1 MQSRSSRIL
10 LSALLVTIASGC
22 ARAGAL
28 GPLAQVR
35 GAGETRA
42 EALAQQE
49 ATDLIGVELQAGGL
63 NREQAGFDPG
73 TFASLDRNADGRLD
87 RAEQLAGF
95 GQVWQAMRAI
105 GAARRPQPAPER
117 EEPTSPAQE
126 YSVPHPA
133 TYGRAEAEVYVDAGE
148 IMPAVFHTLQGATRS
163 IWMDV
168 FLLGGSEGRKLADL
182 LVQKHQEGID
192 VRLIHDPGFGLAGA
206 ANAQIVPVMRHLL
219 ANGVAIRSYPLSYMP
234 RRKGH
239 PLANRFQID
248 HNKMVIVDGR
258 TAMLGT
264 MNLIDLGVMNH
275 DVYLKITGSAAEELA
290 AIHAATWGLRGSKPP
305 VFPPPPSTSPALAPP
320 PSKGLGFGLLQA
332 ASAPTGDA
340 ARVTKTDIDVQ
351 DTKRILLE
359 AIAGA
364 RRSIHIAIF
373 EFGDVE
379 VARALVTAYKRGVDV
394 RVLCDRNA
402 NYHKYLDAFKKLKLY
417 GTPNLVTA
425 NILRDAGVPVK
436 WYVPQLE
443 DQELHMKLA
452 LIDGERALVG
462 STNFTYQAFGTFR
475 ETNLDL
481 VSPTVSG
488 RLEEMFARDWDHRG
502 SPVTRPSF
510 FERSVMAAVRAFD
523 KFNLSW
529 W

>member
-1 MQSRSSRIL
+1 
-10 LSALLVTIASGC
+10 
-22 ARAGAL
+22 
-28 GPLAQVR
+28 
-35 GAGETRA
+35 
-42 EALAQQE
+42 
-49 ATDLIGVELQAGGL
+49 
-63 NREQAGFDPG
+63 
-73 TFASLDRNADGRLD
+73 
-87 RAEQLAGF
+87 
-95 GQVWQAMRAI
+95 
-105 GAARRPQPAPER
+105 
-117 EEPTSPAQE
+117 
-126 YSVPHPA
+126 
-133 TYGRAEAEVYVDAGE
+133 
-148 IMPAVFHTLQGATRS
+148 
-163 IWMDV
+163 
-168 FLLGGSEGRKLADL
+168 
-182 LVQKHQEGID
+182 
-192 VRLIHDPGFGLAGA
+192 
-206 ANAQIVPVMRHLL
+206 
-219 ANGVAIRSYPLSYMP
+219 MP

-248 HNKMVIVDGR
+248 HNKYAIVDGR

-275 DVYLKITGSAAEELA
+275 DVYMKVTGSAAEELA

-305 VFPPPPSTSPALAPP
+305 VFPAPPSSAPALAPP
-320 PSKGLGFGLLQA
+320 PTKGLGFGLLQA
-332 ASAPTGDA
+332 SAPVTAGDT

-351 DTKRILLE
+351 DTKKLLLE
-359 AIAGA
+359 AIAQA
-364 RRSIHIAIF
+364 RRSVHVAIF

-379 VARALVTAYKRGVDV
+379 VARALVAAYKRGVDV

-425 NILRDAGVPVK
+425 NVLRDAGVPVK

-481 VSPTVSG
+481 VSPRVSA
-488 RLEEMFARDWDHRG
+488 RLGEMFQRDWDHRG
-502 SPVTRPSF
+502 APVTKPTF
-510 FERSVMAAVRAFD
+510 FEKSVMAAVRAFD